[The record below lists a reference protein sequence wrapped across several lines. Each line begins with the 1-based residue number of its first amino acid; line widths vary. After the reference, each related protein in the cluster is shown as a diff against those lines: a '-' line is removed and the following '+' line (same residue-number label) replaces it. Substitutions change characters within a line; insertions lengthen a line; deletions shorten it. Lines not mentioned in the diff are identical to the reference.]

1 MGKQLLQ
8 GGLTY
13 VGLAIAAVAYG
24 LDRLELTEPMCAV
37 VAVPGCNSSVAAGV
51 VVGLALAMYGRIRR
65 EFRPDPVPPTQ

>member
-24 LDRLELTEPMCAV
+24 LDKLELTEPVCSI
-37 VAVPGCNSSVAAGV
+37 VAVPGCNSTVAAGV
-51 VVGLALAMYGRIRR
+51 VVGLAVAVYGRIRR
-65 EFRPDPVPPTQ
+65 ELRPDPVPPTQ